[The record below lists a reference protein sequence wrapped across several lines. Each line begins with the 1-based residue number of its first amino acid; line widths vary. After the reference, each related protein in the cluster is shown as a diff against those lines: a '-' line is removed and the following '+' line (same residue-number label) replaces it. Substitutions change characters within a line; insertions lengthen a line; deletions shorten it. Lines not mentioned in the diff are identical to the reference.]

1 MPTRRSTTESTYG
14 DDWFMPK
21 IKLITNV
28 GEFGLLR
35 PLAKTRGRLVLST
48 LVGLAI
54 TYGAGLAAAH
64 YVLEQSPSVML
75 NLLIITAMM
84 MLVLVASYLLT
95 ILIGDLFFPGPWRQ
109 NVILGQ
115 DVDDELSA
123 VEDHSAEFLI
133 LLFLSV
139 VANALTLNYAAGDF
153 FTEYHGDAFYSVMLR
168 AESPEDRLD
177 ALADIPDPM
186 NHELWDDEQ
195 LAETV
200 IAAFD
205 DPDEKVRQRAY
216 WTAGFLQ
223 ATQSR
228 DKLLGVIEGDA
239 PPPEKAAAAI
249 ALAKFDDPNA
259 RSIEAVATLLDN
271 SDAAEAKV
279 GALRALGLM
288 ETDAQPVVDTVIDAT
303 KSDDEGVMIHAYWAL
318 RKIRGE
324 RARDYVRGV
333 IESEPSGRERCA
345 AYDAMKLVAN
355 KKDVLWAKKAYRDAS
370 VDKACKPVVWRDNGQ
385 GKHYILWNDSFREKV
400 LKIIANTAAME
411 YEDFFQRVVND
422 PSEDWRI
429 REVASAV
436 LQKIDDAR

>member
-1 MPTRRSTTESTYG
+1 
-14 DDWFMPK
+14 MPK
-21 IKLITNV
+21 IKIITNV
-28 GEFGLLR
+28 SEFGLFR
-35 PLAKTRGRLVLST
+35 PLAQTRSRLVIST

-54 TYGAGLAAAH
+54 TYGAGLGAAN

-75 NLLIITAMM
+75 NLLIITGMM

-95 ILIGDLFFPGPWRQ
+95 ILIGDLFFPGPWRE

-133 LLFLSV
+133 LLFLCV
-139 VANALTLNYAAGDF
+139 VGNALALNYAAGDF
-153 FTEYHGDAFYSVMLR
+153 FAKYHGDAFYKVMLR

-186 NHELWDDEQ
+186 NHELWDDPE

-200 IAAFD
+200 VAAFD
-205 DPDEKVRQRAY
+205 DPNQKVRERAY

-223 ATQSR
+223 AKQAR
-228 DKLLGVIEGDA
+228 ADLLAVLDA
-239 PPPEKAAAAI
+239 DASAAEKAAAAV
-249 ALAKFDDPNA
+249 ALAKFDKANERTLDAVESLLNSSEEPAA
-259 RSIEAVATLLDN
+259 RI
-271 SDAAEAKV
+271 
-279 GALRALGLM
+279 GALRSLGLM
-288 ETDAQPVVDTVIDAT
+288 GTDARPAVESVIQAT
-303 KSDDEGVMIHAYWAL
+303 KSDDERVMIYAYWCL

-324 RARDYVRGV
+324 KARDYVRQV
-333 IESEPSGRERCA
+333 IETDPTGKKRCA
-345 AYDAMKLVAN
+345 AYDAMKLVAT
-355 KKDVLWAKKAYRDAS
+355 KQDVLWARKAYRDAS
-370 VDKACKPVVWRDNGQ
+370 VEKACEPVIWWDNGQ
-385 GKHYILWNDSFREKV
+385 DKHYILWNDSFREKV
-400 LKIIANTAAME
+400 LKIIANTAAVE

-436 LQKIDDAR
+436 LKKIDEAR